1 MVVTSAG
8 SPFMRMI
15 ERDCKKEAVTY
26 YCCQSCYKA
35 SYKHIGWYDGKAD
48 ERRAERGRNRDRR
61 EYNRRYY
68 AEHAEE
74 IKAKKRAYYAAHPGL
89 AAQDSQYY
97 RAKQKLLDAEA
108 REGEPVA

>member
-1 MVVTSAG
+1 MFVTSAG

-15 ERDCKKEAVTY
+15 ERDGKKEAVTY
-26 YCCQSCYKA
+26 YCCQSCYK
-35 SYKHIGWYDGKAD
+35 HIGWYDGKSN
-48 ERRAERGRNRDRR
+48 ERRAERERNRDRR

-89 AAQDSQYY
+89 AAQNSQYY
-97 RAKQKLLDAEA
+97 KAKQKLVAAEVK
-108 REGEPVA
+108 EGGPVA